1 MAIQAIPHY
10 ENIAPEMSDS
20 IDYAGGMLT
29 LRGLARMLW
38 RYAVKHMVIWT
49 RSVPTGGTDGI
60 FIYINPDFFSS
71 LPNHSQRAF
80 LIGHEVLHILLRHGW
95 RGMAFRKAGYFSI
108 DSKLGQ
114 IPFVHRILNYVTD
127 AIINEELLAYGLEAI
142 EGVIFDDRFDRDTLA
157 DEAYLIK
164 WQEEQ
169 EDKND
174 DDAADDES
182 GAGDSGE
189 PSPSMGN
196 PMPDSE
202 NSDDSE
208 DDNDADGESGSE
220 DGDGEESDGDESQD
234 SGDGEGSEHEGHDT
248 HLEPKFE
255 GTDEEIAEAQR
266 EEESAAARNLQEAAA
281 EHSEAVSKGEQRDV
295 GTGASIEGE
304 VHAGMN
310 RHSAAIS
317 WREEL
322 ADLFRMSGSGGDV
335 NHSRMNRRR
344 FNVMGVI
351 TPANMGRLAHIT
363 LIGDI
368 SGSVEREPFR
378 ATVAEMA
385 VMMDELEPTDGVS
398 VLFTNTEVY
407 EHHDIYS
414 GGELADLTI
423 PLGGGTYLSS
433 ALDYMDEKSMTSDV
447 VVAFT
452 DCYIDNDDLKRLVEN
467 DVIIIIDHVPCQY
480 MRRSLEKFGARYIVA
495 VDQSLAA

>member
-10 ENIAPEMSDS
+10 TNIAPEMSDS

-38 RYAVKHMVIWT
+38 RYDVKHKVIWT

-127 AIINEELLAYGLEAI
+127 AIINKELLAYGLEAI

-169 EDKND
+169 EDQND
-174 DDAADDES
+174 DDDD
-182 GAGDSGE
+182 D
-189 PSPSMGN
+189 
-196 PMPDSE
+196 DSE
-202 NSDDSE
+202 GGDDSE
-208 DDNDADGESGSE
+208 DDNDADGESESE

-281 EHSEAVSKGEQRDV
+281 EHSEAVSKGEQKDV

-304 VHAGMN
+304 VQAGMN

-317 WREEL
+317 WPIFLECLEV
-322 ADLFRMSGSGGDV
+322 AAM
-335 NHSRMNRRR
+335 
-344 FNVMGVI
+344 
-351 TPANMGRLAHIT
+351 
-363 LIGDI
+363 LIIRG
-368 SGSVEREPFR
+368 
-378 ATVAEMA
+378 
-385 VMMDELEPTDGVS
+385 
-398 VLFTNTEVY
+398 
-407 EHHDIYS
+407 
-414 GGELADLTI
+414 
-423 PLGGGTYLSS
+423 
-433 ALDYMDEKSMTSDV
+433 
-447 VVAFT
+447 
-452 DCYIDNDDLKRLVEN
+452 
-467 DVIIIIDHVPCQY
+467 
-480 MRRSLEKFGARYIVA
+480 
-495 VDQSLAA
+495 